1 MKISAPPPTEIVNV
15 WLSSLQRSA
24 GVDPGAGLV
33 TAAIDSLSHQND
45 WGDVESSRLAGF
57 ASCVQVRVSAIAE
70 PPLATENWKEAW
82 YWWKYVTIL
91 AEEDVAGTPKVG
103 VAHLSLV
110 APAMVELKE
119 TDPVASN
126 Q

>member
-1 MKISAPPPTEIVNV
+1 
-15 WLSSLQRSA
+15 LSSLQRSA

-33 TAAIDSLSHQND
+33 ALAIDSLSHQNG
-45 WGDVESSRLAGF
+45 WGDVESARFAEL
-57 ASCVQVRVSAIAE
+57 ASCVQVRVGAMGE
-70 PPLATENWKEAW
+70 PPFATEYWKEAW

-91 AEEDVAGTPKVG
+91 TEEDVAGTPMVG